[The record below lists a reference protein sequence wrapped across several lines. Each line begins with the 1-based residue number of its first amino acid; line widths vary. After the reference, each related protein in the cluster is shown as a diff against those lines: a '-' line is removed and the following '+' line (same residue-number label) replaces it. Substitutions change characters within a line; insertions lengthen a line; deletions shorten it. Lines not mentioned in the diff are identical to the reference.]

1 MSMSDP
7 IADMLARIR
16 NAQAVYKASVCL
28 PTSKIKL
35 KMIEVLQNE
44 GYIESFENYNDTKN
58 SVTIKLKYHEN
69 KPVIAMMKR
78 ISKPGLRVY
87 ASKNDIPRVIGGMGI
102 VIMSTPKGVMT
113 GQNAYKLNV
122 GGELLCSVY

>member
-16 NAQAVYKASVCL
+16 NAQAVYKDSVRL
-28 PTSKIKL
+28 PISKIKL
-35 KMIEVLQNE
+35 NMIKVLQNE
-44 GYIESFENYNDTKN
+44 GYIESFKQYSDTN
-58 SVTIKLKYHEN
+58 SVTIKLKYYEN

-78 ISKPGLRVY
+78 VSKPGLRVY
-87 ASKNDIPRVIGGMGI
+87 ASKYDIPRVIGGMGI

-113 GQNAYKLNV
+113 GQKACQQNV